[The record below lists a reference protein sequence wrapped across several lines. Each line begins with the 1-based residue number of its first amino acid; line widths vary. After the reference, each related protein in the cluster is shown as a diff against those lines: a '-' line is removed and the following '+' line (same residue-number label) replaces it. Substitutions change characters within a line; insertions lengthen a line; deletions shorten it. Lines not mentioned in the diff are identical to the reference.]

1 MNKVAWLIIRFDIV
15 LTGLIGTLVLTSFWH
30 ILGGAV
36 PYKQAGYIYSQ
47 YFTSCFSFI
56 FAVAY
61 FALSLALGWIKESL
75 YNSCYP
81 QGLVQ
86 RALLIALGMILPLP
100 ITFFIE
106 VSLDP
111 TSHNLIPFEILVYWL
126 PAFNLALAGAYIGST
141 IKNRQAGMRNKR

>member
-1 MNKVAWLIIRFDIV
+1 MNKVAWLIIRFDV
-15 LTGLIGTLVLTSFWH
+15 LTGLIGTLVLTFLWH
-30 ILGGAV
+30 IFGLAD
-36 PYKQAGYIYSQ
+36 PYTKVSYIYSH
-47 YFTSCFSFI
+47 YFWSCLSFI
-56 FAVAY
+56 FAAAY
-61 FALSLALGWIKESL
+61 FALSLALGWLKESL

-111 TSHNLIPFEILVYWL
+111 TSHNLIPFEILLYWL
-126 PAFNLALAGAYIGST
+126 PAFNLALAGAYIGGI
-141 IKNRQAGMRNKR
+141 IKQRQAGMRNER